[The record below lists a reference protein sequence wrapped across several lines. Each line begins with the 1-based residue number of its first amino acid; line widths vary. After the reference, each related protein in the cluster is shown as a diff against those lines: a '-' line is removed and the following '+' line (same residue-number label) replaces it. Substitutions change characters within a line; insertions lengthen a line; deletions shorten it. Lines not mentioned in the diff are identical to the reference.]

1 MSKLPSYANKGE
13 MTILVMMGTVTQ
25 LMANAAKLYQDKG
38 ETGWARKLKC
48 ASTYI
53 RNVMDAR
60 YKTLDREQKQ
70 AYDRRYKKM
79 NMYISCTDT
88 ERFDPDIQDDVKIT
102 VLTNDLYDLAEF
114 AIQQC
119 KSCRKNGQEI
129 TDCKY
134 RAIMLRL
141 CVPISDDVDS
151 ECPFGDS
158 RQNVKSAVDA
168 EFKFLKSKVV

>member
-25 LMANAAKLYQDKG
+25 LMSNAAKFYQDKDK
-38 ETGWARKLKC
+38 TDWARKLKC
-48 ASTYI
+48 ASTYV

-60 YKTLDREQKQ
+60 CETLEREQKQ

-79 NMYISCTDT
+79 NMYVSCNDT
-88 ERFDPDIQDDVKIT
+88 ERFDPDIQDDVKVT
-102 VLTNDLYDLAEF
+102 VLTDDLYDLAEF
-114 AIQQC
+114 AVEQC
-119 KSCRKNGQEI
+119 KSCRKVAQEI

-134 RAIMLRL
+134 RAIMLRWS
-141 CVPISDDVDS
+141 VPISDDVDS

-168 EFKFLKSKVV
+168 EFKFLKSKIG